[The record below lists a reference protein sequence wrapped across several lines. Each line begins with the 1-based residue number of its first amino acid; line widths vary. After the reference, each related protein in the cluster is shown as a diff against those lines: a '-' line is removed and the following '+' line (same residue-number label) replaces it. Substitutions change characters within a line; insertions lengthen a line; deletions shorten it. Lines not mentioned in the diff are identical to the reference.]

1 MAHYAKLNNGI
12 VVQIIVAEETF
23 FDTFVDT
30 SPGEW
35 LAGKESQI
43 HRPAIGY
50 TYDDALDAF
59 IPPQPYPSWTLNE
72 DTCQWEPPVPMP
84 EEGQHMWD
92 EDTTSWVETTGE

>member
-35 LAGKESQI
+35 LAGKD
-43 HRPAIGY
+43 R
-50 TYDDALDAF
+50 T
-59 IPPQPYPSWTLNE
+59 
-72 DTCQWEPPVPMP
+72 V
-84 EEGQHMWD
+84 
-92 EDTTSWVETTGE
+92 